1 MNTWCGI
8 GRLGKDP
15 EVRYSQGENPT
26 AVARFSIAIDRWD
39 GRQNVTDW
47 FDITAF
53 GKTAETIERYLAKG
67 RRVGVTGHL
76 QRNTYQN
83 RDGQTVTVT
92 QIIADRIDFCD
103 SVSDGGQGAA
113 PARQAQGGQYQ
124 QQAQGGQYQQT
135 GQRSQGRPAGQRQA
149 YQQPPRDDGFV
160 NVPDGIDEELPFR

>member
-1 MNTWCGI
+1 MNIWCGI
-8 GRLGKDP
+8 GRLGQDP
-15 EVRYSQGENPT
+15 EVRYTQGENLM
-26 AVARFSIAIDRWD
+26 AIARFSIAIDRWN
-39 GRQNVTDW
+39 GRETVTDW
-47 FDITAF
+47 FGITAF
-53 GKTAETIERYLAKG
+53 GKVAETVEKYLAKG

-76 QRNTYQN
+76 QRDSYKN

-103 SVSDGGQGAA
+103 SANDGGGQGAA

-124 QQAQGGQYQQT
+124 Q
-135 GQRSQGRPAGQRQA
+135 GQRPQGRPAGQRQA

>member
-26 AVARFSIAIDRWD
+26 AVARISIAIDRWN
-39 GRQNVTDW
+39 GRENVVEW
-47 FDITAF
+47 YDITAF

-76 QRNTYQN
+76 QRRTYQTQ
-83 RDGQTVTVT
+83 DGRNVTVT
-92 QIIADRIDFCD
+92 DIIADRIDFCD
-103 SVSDGGQGAA
+103 SANDGGGQGAA
-113 PARQAQGGQYQ
+113 PAR
-124 QQAQGGQYQQT
+124 QAQGGQYQQT

-149 YQQPPRDDGFV
+149 YQQPPRDDGFI

>member
-1 MNTWCGI
+1 MNIWCGI

-76 QRNTYQN
+76 QRNTYKN

-113 PARQAQGGQYQ
+113 PERQAQGGQYQ
-124 QQAQGGQYQQT
+124 QQ

-149 YQQPPRDDGFV
+149 YQQPPRDDGFI
-160 NVPDGIDEELPFR
+160 NVPDGIDEELPF